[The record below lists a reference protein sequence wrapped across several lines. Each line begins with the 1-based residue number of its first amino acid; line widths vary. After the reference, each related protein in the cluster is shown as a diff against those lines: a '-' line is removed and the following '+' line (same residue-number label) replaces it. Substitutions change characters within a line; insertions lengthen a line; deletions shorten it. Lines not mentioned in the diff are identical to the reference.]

1 MNFEPLE
8 VWSSNPPPQNPHA
21 REGIQPPLPVP
32 AWAQGGPPPVEVGF
46 DPDPV
51 GFSDGDPMYG
61 EPKEPGKHPLEE
73 SPYCFLRAPGI
84 GFMGGDGPEAS
95 SEAWLA
101 CTRAVREYDDKL
113 IQSWRGEMNTTL
125 VFAAL
130 FSAIVAACV
139 LESYQWLKE
148 DPQDQSVALLT
159 RVTLQ
164 LERLDNRTSLPPA
177 TPFTESQPGFSPSSL
192 HIATNALWFSS
203 LVITL
208 HAVLMAILVKQWLTE
223 YTWTIG
229 SKVSSPHQTA
239 TLRQLRFEG
248 LTTWKIPQ
256 IITYLPTQ
264 LILALFLFLGGLL
277 CVLWDLHVAVAIP
290 ATILVALSAAYLM
303 VTSVLPSVY
312 PTCGYRSAQAWLVH
326 RTIRA
331 LGSMR
336 QMFPNVRFKQR
347 SGDNDAT
354 PEHQRPRGWTDAALQ
369 YLEDQNRRIDCDS
382 SLLTWIYSSLTSWD
396 RHLISQ
402 VWSCALDSSMR
413 TTHSLIRQLV
423 SFNSA
428 RTSSTVNALLTN
440 DLEKNVGEA
449 ALVPDEIALS
459 AISLENSICSLIR
472 EDTNLRDGESYK
484 LYHSYSNGLFGLSSV
499 QDNTFPSTNVDHVNP
514 WDSSSDI
521 DLLEYITV
529 FRVLHFHLLPSS
541 GAVNRVPDDL
551 EGISRGTRL
560 FASLL
565 DENTIPGTRIGH
577 SEALYPLRRTICDDL
592 QALSRKNW
600 QFLDMEVRTRLQL
613 DPEDDSLD
621 SNLYLPAQHELDAL
635 ISTTLSQYA
644 CLEKDPKSDI
654 FVSLVETALFMSRR
668 IEKERIQ

>member
-1 MNFEPLE
+1 
-8 VWSSNPPPQNPHA
+8 
-21 REGIQPPLPVP
+21 
-32 AWAQGGPPPVEVGF
+32 
-46 DPDPV
+46 
-51 GFSDGDPMYG
+51 MYG

-192 HIATNALWFSS
+192 HIATNAYGSQASS
-203 LVITL
+203 SHST
-208 HAVLMAILVKQWLTE
+208 QF
-223 YTWTIG
+223 
-229 SKVSSPHQTA
+229 SSPHQTA

-303 VTSVLPSVY
+303 VTSVLPSV
-312 PTCGYRSAQAWLVH
+312 SAQAWLVH

-347 SGDNDAT
+347 S
-354 PEHQRPRGWTDAALQ
+354 DAALQ

-499 QDNTFPSTNVDHVNP
+499 QDNTFPSTNADHVNP

-551 EGISRGTRL
+551 EGISR
-560 FASLL
+560 
-565 DENTIPGTRIGH
+565 
-577 SEALYPLRRTICDDL
+577 ALYPLRRTICDDL

-600 QFLDMEVRTRLQL
+600 QFLDMEICRHNM
-613 DPEDDSLD
+613 S
-621 SNLYLPAQHELDAL
+621 LDAL

-644 CLEKDPKSDI
+644 RLEKDPKSDI

-668 IEKERIQ
+668 IEKDEFNTRIAERVGELFKAMTEFLQSPQFGESPQIRDEVFEKWIPLLEHGGELSILNQWDVQKAGLRTQLHDFAAKAVEIFSTDSELARASLDHSRREKVEAFRKSHGLYEGTSPA